1 MSRIDISVRDKES
14 QKLIANRIFCR
25 SSHLSLFCEE
35 SQDTQV
41 RDFANTLSIGTDI
54 TNDNIEDFLQNLEY
68 TISYLKKVEEGERET
83 VFSFYE
89 EELYIQF
96 LDALENSLV
105 FLQSLCKEQDLQKL
119 EVEIV

>member
-14 QKLIANRIFCR
+14 QKLTANRIFCR

-41 RDFANTLSIGTDI
+41 RDFVNTLSIGADI

-68 TISYLKKVEEGERET
+68 TISYLKKVDEGEREI

-89 EELYIQF
+89 EEFYVQF
-96 LDALENSLV
+96 LDDLQNSLV